1 METHRHKQSAST
13 GDDRLYINIGP
24 ELVKH
29 AQDMRKQAASW
40 SSYVLPTLGGAAV
53 GAGLGG
59 LADYLVADENDED
72 PIWDGALGGALYGGA
87 AGAVGNRVYHNIKA
101 QQRADFDP
109 MEGVE
114 AVGGLNQTDW
124 SPDYANDIETV
135 ALGDV
140 LPSGYRDDAQQYA
153 SNYRKSNPRVTSP
166 YRQDI
171 SDRAIDRDVR
181 MLKLDDNEWGQLGA
195 QMGFAPG
202 SGYQLGGMY
211 HPEMDMMMFPESDP
225 EWGLEHELTH
235 ASQDSRKGGYLPQ
248 PYASDLQEIS
258 DAVQDGHPIRSVS
271 IPMEEEAYLAD
282 IKRNYFKETG
292 QHVRTPADA
301 RKALD
306 WAVKN
311 VDKMG
316 VGAAIPGLESLLY
329 RSHPSVGHPGS
340 GAIQKQRENWI
351 RHLSARMPGLVNT
364 GNSARFGKTASVNDR
379 LYINIGPELVKHA
392 QDMRKQSSGLFYDTG
407 GGVRSLTPDQARYN
421 QNLSR
426 ILLSGGGGLAL
437 GGVAAL
443 VRAMKRPSVDHL
455 ANPEHSIMGGMELR
469 LPQRRSVRRKPEEE
483 EEDASEVGLA
493 KAARGKNEPTGWLG
507 DEAGQHTVTIPAA
520 IAAGVGGFWSANALG
535 DYIAKQRRKRRREEA
550 VEDAKD
556 EYEDSI
562 ADQFVDS
569 KAASADASLPSS
581 LDALYD
587 DFEKIADGPLIDIDW
602 SSIGDWFGDK
612 ATDIGE
618 GIVDIVPPEVR
629 QKAKNVLGGYGG
641 VLATLAL
648 ASGVPASMLAY
659 NYARNQ
665 KSTRHPLNE
674 AMRRRRAELA
684 RRRPQP
690 VYLTPGEEVVH
701 EEDEQPVIESV

>member
-1 METHRHKQSAST
+1 MS
-13 GDDRLYINIGP
+13 
-24 ELVKH
+24 
-29 AQDMRKQAASW
+29 
-40 SSYVLPTLGGAAV
+40 
-53 GAGLGG
+53 
-59 LADYLVADENDED
+59 
-72 PIWDGALGGALYGGA
+72 
-87 AGAVGNRVYHNIKA
+87 
-101 QQRADFDP
+101 
-109 MEGVE
+109 
-114 AVGGLNQTDW
+114 
-124 SPDYANDIETV
+124 
-135 ALGDV
+135 LGDV
-140 LPSGYRDDAQQYA
+140 LPSGYREDAQQYA
-153 SNYRKSNPRVTSP
+153 SEYRQSNPRVTSP

-171 SDRAIDRDVR
+171 SDRAIDRNVR
-181 MLKLDDNEWGQLGA
+181 MLKLDDNEWAQLGTQLGYPPDSA
-195 QMGFAPG
+195 
-202 SGYQLGGMY
+202 YQLGGMY
-211 HPEMDMMMFPESDP
+211 HPTMDMMMFPESDVDF
-225 EWGLEHELTH
+225 GLEHELTH
-235 ASQDSRKGGYLPQ
+235 ASQDSSDGAYKDA
-248 PYASDLQEIS
+248 PYTSDLQEIS
-258 DAVQDGHPIRSVS
+258 DAVAGGHPIRSIS

-282 IKRNYFKETG
+282 IKRNYFRETG

-301 RKALD
+301 KKALD

-311 VDKMG
+311 INKMP
-316 VGAAIPGLESLLY
+316 VGANIPGLDSLLHG
-329 RSHPSVGHPGS
+329 SHPGGAGHPGS
-340 GAIQKQRENWI
+340 SAIQRQRENWI

-392 QDMRKQSSGLFYDTG
+392 RDMRKQSSGLFYDTG
-407 GGVRSLTPDQARYN
+407 DGTRALTPDQARYN

-426 ILLSGGGGLAL
+426 ILLAGSGGLAL
-437 GGVAAL
+437 GGLAAL
-443 VRAMKRPSVDHL
+443 WRSIKRPSVDHL
-455 ANPEHSIMGGMELR
+455 ANPEHSIVGGMELR

-483 EEDASEVGLA
+483 EEDAHEVGLA

-520 IAAGVGGFWSANALG
+520 LTAAVGGFWSANALG
-535 DYIAKQRRKRRREEA
+535 DYIAKIRRKRRREEA
-550 VEDAKD
+550 VENAKD

-562 ADQFVDS
+562 ADQFIDS

-587 DFEKIADGPLIDIDW
+587 DFEKIADGPFIDIDW
-602 SSIGDWFGDK
+602 GSIGGWFGDRAK
-612 ATDIGE
+612 DVGGA
-618 GIVDIVPPEVR
+618 IVDIVPPDVR

-648 ASGVPASMLAY
+648 ASGVPAAMLAY